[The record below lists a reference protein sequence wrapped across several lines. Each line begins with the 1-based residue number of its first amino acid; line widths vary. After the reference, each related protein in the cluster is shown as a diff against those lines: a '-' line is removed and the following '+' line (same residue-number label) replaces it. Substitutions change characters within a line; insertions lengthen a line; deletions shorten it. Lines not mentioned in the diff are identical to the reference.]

1 MYYNDSRFYVMKKH
15 LKVILLLISI
25 TFLQIAP
32 SYSNEEEYVS
42 GISYDEIYDPIE
54 PVNRAILNFN
64 FFIDDIA
71 IRPIVKTYKFIA
83 PEPVEKGVSNFFSNL
98 KEPIRTVSFIF
109 QGEFYKSFNSIGRFT
124 INTLTSLGT
133 FDLASKV
140 GMEKNETDF
149 GITLAKSGVS
159 SGPYLV
165 IPIIGPSNV
174 RDFSGNVVEYF
185 VDPVSNNIANRE
197 YLAIGN
203 GFNERVEIDS
213 NLDKIRDASS
223 DRYEMI
229 KSVYYQNR
237 NAQLE
242 EEYIQ
247 NLPVPKIYIE

>member
-1 MYYNDSRFYVMKKH
+1 MKKH
-15 LKVILLLISI
+15 LKVILLVISV
-25 TFLQIAP
+25 TFLQVTY
-32 SYSNEEEYVS
+32 SYSNEDTSVS
-42 GISYDEIYDPIE
+42 NISYDEIYDPIE
-54 PVNRAILNFN
+54 PINRVVLSFN

-98 KEPIRTVSFIF
+98 REPIRTVSFIF
-109 QGEFYKSFNSIGRFT
+109 QGELYKSINSLGRFT

-133 FDLASKV
+133 FDLASRV

-149 GITLAKSGVS
+149 GITLAKGGLS
-159 SGPYLV
+159 SGPYIV
-165 IPIIGPSNV
+165 IPIIGPSNL
-174 RDFSGNVVEYF
+174 RDFSGDIVEYF
-185 VDPVSNNIANRE
+185 VDPISNNVPNRE
-197 YLAIGN
+197 YVTISSGL
-203 GFNERVEIDS
+203 NERVEIDEQ
-213 NLDKIRDASS
+213 LDKVRDASS

-229 KSVYYQNR
+229 KSIYYQNR

>member
-1 MYYNDSRFYVMKKH
+1 MKKH
-15 LKVILLLISI
+15 LKIIFLILSI
-25 TFLQIAP
+25 TFLQTTITYA
-32 SYSNEEEYVS
+32 NEDVS
-42 GISYDEIYDPIE
+42 VSSISYDEIYDPLE
-54 PVNRAILNFN
+54 PINRAVLNFN
-64 FFIDDIA
+64 FFIDDVA

-133 FDLASKV
+133 IDLASKV

-149 GITLAKSGVS
+149 GITLAKGGIS
-159 SGPYLV
+159 SGPYIIL
-165 IPIIGPSNV
+165 PIIGPSNL
-174 RDFSGNVVEYF
+174 RDFSGDVVEYF
-185 VDPVSNNIANRE
+185 VDPISNNVPNRE
-197 YLAIGN
+197 YLTIGN
-203 GFNERVEIDS
+203 GLSERVEVDEQ
-213 NLDKIRDASS
+213 LDKVRDASS

-229 KSVYYQNR
+229 KSIYYQNR

-242 EEYIQ
+242 EDYIQ

>member
-1 MYYNDSRFYVMKKH
+1 MKKH
-15 LKVILLLISI
+15 LKVILFIISLNFIYI
-25 TFLQIAP
+25 TN
-32 SYSNEEEYVS
+32 SYSDEIVYES

-54 PVNRAILNFN
+54 PINRAVLNFN

-83 PEPVEKGVSNFFSNL
+83 PEPIEKGVSNFFSNL
-98 KEPIRTVSFIF
+98 KEPIRTVSFMF
-109 QGEFYKSFNSIGRFT
+109 QGEIYKSFNSIGRFT
-124 INTLTSLGT
+124 FNTLTSLGT

-149 GITLAKSGVS
+149 GITLAKGGVS

-165 IPIIGPSNV
+165 IPIIGPSNL
-174 RDFSGNVVEYF
+174 RDFSGDVIEYI
-185 VDPVSNNIANRE
+185 VDPISNNVPNRE
-197 YLAIGN
+197 YIAIGN
-203 GFNERVEIDS
+203 GLNERVEVDEQ
-213 NLDKIRDASS
+213 LDKVRDSSS

>member
-1 MYYNDSRFYVMKKH
+1 MKKH
-15 LKVILLLISI
+15 LKVILLILSLIFYEI
-25 TFLQIAP
+25 TFSYATDKSP
-32 SYSNEEEYVS
+32 SS

-54 PVNRAILNFN
+54 PINRAVLNFN

-98 KEPIRTVSFIF
+98 KEPVRTISFIF
-109 QGEFYKSFNSIGRFT
+109 QGEFYKSLNSLGRFT
-124 INTLTSLGT
+124 INTFTTLGT

-149 GITLAKSGVS
+149 GITLAKGGVS
-159 SGPYLV
+159 SGPYIIL
-165 IPIIGPSNV
+165 PIIGPSNL
-174 RDFSGNVVEYF
+174 RDFSGDVIEYI
-185 VDPVSNNIANRE
+185 VDPISNSVPNRE
-197 YLAIGN
+197 YIAISN
-203 GFNERVEIDS
+203 GLNERVQVDDQ
-213 NLDKIRDASS
+213 LDKVRDASS

-229 KSVYYQNR
+229 KSIYYQNR

>member
-1 MYYNDSRFYVMKKH
+1 MNKY
-15 LKVILLLISI
+15 LKVILLIISLC
-25 TFLQIAP
+25 FLQISS
-32 SYSNEEEYVS
+32 SYSNEELSES
-42 GISYDEIYDPIE
+42 SISYDEIYDPLE
-54 PVNRAILNFN
+54 PINRAVLNFN

-71 IRPIVKTYKFIA
+71 IRPIIKTYKFIA

-98 KEPIRTVSFIF
+98 KEPIRTISFIF

-124 INTLTSLGT
+124 INTITSLGT

-159 SGPYLV
+159 SGPYII
-165 IPIIGPSNV
+165 IPIIGPSNL
-174 RDFSGNVVEYF
+174 RDFSGDVVEYF
-185 VDPVSNNIANRE
+185 VDPISNNVPNRE
-197 YLAIGN
+197 YIAISN
-203 GFNERVEIDS
+203 GLNERAEVDEE
-213 NLDKIRDASS
+213 LDKIREASS

-229 KSVYYQNR
+229 KSIYYQNR

>member
-1 MYYNDSRFYVMKKH
+1 MKKN
-15 LKVILLLISI
+15 LKVILILISVI
-25 TFLQIAP
+25 FLQVT
-32 SYSNEEEYVS
+32 SLYSNEQTVES

-54 PVNRAILNFN
+54 PINRAVLNFN

-109 QGEFYKSFNSIGRFT
+109 QGEFYKSFNSLGRFT
-124 INTLTSLGT
+124 INTFTSLGT

-149 GITLAKSGVS
+149 GVTLAKGGVS

-165 IPIIGPSNV
+165 IPIIGPSNL
-174 RDFSGNVVEYF
+174 RDFSGDVIEYF
-185 VDPVSNNIANRE
+185 VDPISNNIPNRE
-197 YLAIGN
+197 YISIGN
-203 GFNERVEIDS
+203 GFNERSEIDEQ
-213 NLDKIRDASS
+213 LDKVRGASS

-229 KSVYYQNR
+229 KSIYYQNR

>member
-1 MYYNDSRFYVMKKH
+1 MKKY
-15 LKVILLLISI
+15 LKAVLLIISLHY
-25 TFLQIAP
+25 LQILTLHA
-32 SYSNEEEYVS
+32 NEDVSVS
-42 GISYDEIYDPIE
+42 GISYDKIYDPIE
-54 PVNRAILNFN
+54 PINRAVLNFN

-109 QGEFYKSFNSIGRFT
+109 QGEFYKSLNSIGRFT
-124 INTLTSLGT
+124 INTFTSLGT
-133 FDLASKV
+133 IDLASRV

-149 GITLAKSGVS
+149 GITLAKGGVS
-159 SGPYLV
+159 SGPYIV
-165 IPIIGPSNV
+165 IPIIGPSNL
-174 RDFSGNVVEYF
+174 RDFSGDVVEYF
-185 VDPVSNNIANRE
+185 VDPISNNVPNRE
-197 YLAIGN
+197 YIAISN
-203 GFNERVEIDS
+203 GLNERAEIDKQ
-213 NLDKIRDASS
+213 LDKIREASS

-229 KSVYYQNR
+229 KSIYYQNR

>member
-1 MYYNDSRFYVMKKH
+1 MKKH
-15 LKVILLLISI
+15 LKVILLIISFSFI
-25 TFLQIAP
+25 GIET
-32 SYSNEEEYVS
+32 SNSDEKS
-42 GISYDEIYDPIE
+42 SMSSISYDEIYDPIE
-54 PVNRAILNFN
+54 PINRAVLNFN

-71 IRPIVKTYKFIA
+71 IRPIVKTYKFLA

-98 KEPIRTVSFIF
+98 KEPIRTVSFVF

-149 GITLAKSGVS
+149 GITLAKSGIS
-159 SGPYLV
+159 SGPYII
-165 IPIIGPSNV
+165 IPIIGPSNL
-174 RDFSGNVVEYF
+174 RDFSGDVVEYF
-185 VDPVSNNIANRE
+185 VDPISNNVPNRE
-197 YLAIGN
+197 YLTIGN
-203 GFNERVEIDS
+203 GLNERAEIDEQ
-213 NLDKIRDASS
+213 LDKVREASS

-229 KSVYYQNR
+229 KSIYYQNR

>member
-1 MYYNDSRFYVMKKH
+1 MKKH
-15 LKVILLLISI
+15 LKVLLLILSV
-25 TFLQIAP
+25 TFLQNT
-32 SYSNEEEYVS
+32 SLYSNEQTVEP

-54 PVNRAILNFN
+54 PINRAVLNFN

-124 INTLTSLGT
+124 INTFTSLGT

-149 GITLAKSGVS
+149 GITLAKGGVS
-159 SGPYLV
+159 SGPYIV
-165 IPIIGPSNV
+165 IPIIGPSNF
-174 RDFSGNVVEYF
+174 RDFRGDVIEYF
-185 VDPVSNNIANRE
+185 VDPLSNNVPNRE
-197 YLAIGN
+197 YIAIGN
-203 GFNERVEIDS
+203 GFNERVEIDEQI
-213 NLDKIRDASS
+213 DKVRDVSS

-229 KSVYYQNR
+229 KSIYYQNR

-247 NLPVPKIYIE
+247 NLPCQKFILNSLLNYIY